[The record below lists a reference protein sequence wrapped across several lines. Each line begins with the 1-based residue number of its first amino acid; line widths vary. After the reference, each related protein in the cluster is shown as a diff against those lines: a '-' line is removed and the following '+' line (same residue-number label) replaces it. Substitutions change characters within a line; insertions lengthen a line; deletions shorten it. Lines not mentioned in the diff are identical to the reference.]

1 LVWPIVTS
9 FLLVILLASPL
20 IVEGVGA
27 DPTLSNQGWTMPG
40 GNPQHSGTS
49 IYNTT
54 DVQNKMQWTFK
65 AQDPDVP
72 GSSYSFLNGL
82 MIGPDGTIYTQIC
95 NSSNGGSDG
104 LYAINPD
111 GTVKWFSTA
120 AAGGPNS
127 FGSDM
132 TLRNMAIGQDGTIYC
147 IVNIATQER
156 GTHYDFHLR
165 AIDPD
170 NGTLKWEYISR
181 GKGLSSETQPIVS
194 PNGEILFREVIPSD
208 GFRTTPFS
216 VVDTGVSSI
225 TSLYP
230 NGSLAWNT
238 PIPVSDS
245 AIAVSANATI
255 YAMSNTGYLYTL
267 LPNGTIQSNVTVSV
281 QGDIQSLSL
290 DDSGN
295 IYVVV
300 NNAFYK
306 FNANGL
312 LGWKFD
318 SADVGINIPP
328 IIDKQGNVYLAISN
342 TSQVPGED
350 GDMGAGP
357 GLLSLS
363 PNGEVRWTI
372 EHENGRMAMSADGVI
387 YIASADHFTAL
398 RYDGSTLW
406 QIDVLQAPSP
416 ISYGLSEGGGQ
427 DVAIGPNDM
436 VYFLGELQLSFGGQ
450 GYVLAITGTPS
461 VSDPGMTEQF
471 VIPLIAVTVMAI
483 LLILLFY
490 IKNHNAHPDRPD
502 RDRHHPHLVQQLLE
516 VP

>member
-1 LVWPIVTS
+1 MRPGRGIELVWPIINA
-9 FLLVILLASPL
+9 FLLGILLVSPL

-27 DPTLSNQGWTMPG
+27 DPTSSDQGWAMPG

-49 IYNTT
+49 VYNTT
-54 DVQNKMQWTFK
+54 DVLNKMQWTFK
-65 AQDPDVP
+65 AQNHDVP

-82 MIGPDGTIYTQIC
+82 LIGPDGTIYTQAY

-127 FGSDM
+127 FGSGM
-132 TLRNMAIGQDGTIYC
+132 KLRSMAIGQDGTIYC
-147 IVNIATQER
+147 IVNIASQER

-181 GKGLSSETQPIVS
+181 AKGLSSETQPVIS
-194 PNGEILFREVIPSD
+194 PNGEILFREVIPHDNS
-208 GFRTTPFS
+208 RTTPFGD
-216 VVDTGVSSI
+216 VDTGVSSI

-245 AIAVSANATI
+245 AMAVSANATI
-255 YAMSNTGYLYTL
+255 YAMSNIGYLYTL
-267 LPNGTIQSNVTVSV
+267 LSNGTIQSNVTVPA
-281 QGDIQSLSL
+281 QGDIRSLSL
-290 DDSGN
+290 DGSGN

-306 FNANGL
+306 FNANGV

-328 IIDKQGNVYLAISN
+328 IIDKQGNVFLAVSN
-342 TSQVPGED
+342 ITQALGAD
-350 GDMGAGP
+350 GDVGAGP

-398 RYDGSTLW
+398 RSDGSTLW
-406 QIDVLQAPSP
+406 QTDVLQAPSP
-416 ISYGLSEGGGQ
+416 ISYSLSKGGGQ
-427 DVAIGPNDM
+427 DVAIGPNGT

-450 GYVLAITGTPS
+450 GYILAIRGTPS
-461 VSDPGMTEQF
+461 VNDPGMIEQF
-471 VIPLIAVTVMAI
+471 MIPLVAVTVMSI

-490 IKNHNAHPDRPD
+490 IKKRSRGWED
-502 RDRHHPHLVQQLLE
+502 E
-516 VP
+516 